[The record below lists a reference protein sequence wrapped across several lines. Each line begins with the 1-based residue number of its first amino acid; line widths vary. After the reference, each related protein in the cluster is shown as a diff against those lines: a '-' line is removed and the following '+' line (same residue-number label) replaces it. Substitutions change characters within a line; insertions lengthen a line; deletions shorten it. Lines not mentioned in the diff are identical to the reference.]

1 MDNGH
6 DERLV
11 RWNDEF
17 LSSPRDD
24 EKEKTM
30 SRTLIFRSPAARATA
45 KRGFSCL
52 VLVVAISGCGRGG
65 EPIAVDP
72 GPVSATPTLGDLF
85 SGDVDVIDMTHA
97 LSPDSVYWPSASGN
111 PFQYEAR
118 RTQPSGAVSMGAY
131 STPEHHGTHL
141 DAPIH
146 GGDNQPSVDD
156 LTPDDLSGPAV
167 VIDVSEQSAADPDY
181 AVGSADIL
189 AWESAHGR
197 SPEGAIVLMYSGWSE
212 KYDDAAAYANQ
223 DDDGRMHF
231 PGFSEEAARLLI
243 DERDIRG
250 IGVDTLSV
258 DPGSAPGFSVHGTVN
273 GNGKFHLE
281 NVANVHLLPASGAY
295 LIVAPIKIAGG
306 SGGQV
311 RVFGIVP

>member
-1 MDNGH
+1 
-6 DERLV
+6 
-11 RWNDEF
+11 
-17 LSSPRDD
+17 
-24 EKEKTM
+24 M
-30 SRTLIFRSPAARATA
+30 SRALMFWSPAARSTA
-45 KRGFSCL
+45 KRWFCCL
-52 VLVVAISGCGRGG
+52 VLVVAIGACGHGG
-65 EPIAVDP
+65 DSITVDL
-72 GPVSATPTLGDLF
+72 GPATATPTLEDLF
-85 SGDVDVIDMTHA
+85 SGGVDVIDMTHA

-118 RTQPSGAVSMGAY
+118 RRQPSGAVSMGAY
-131 STPEHHGTHL
+131 STPKHHGTHL

-156 LTPDDLSGPAV
+156 LTPNDLFGPAV
-167 VIDVSEQSAADPDY
+167 VIDVSEQSAANPDY
-181 AVGSADIL
+181 AVGRDDIL
-189 AWESAHGR
+189 AWESSHG
-197 SPEGAIVLMYSGWSE
+197 PLPDGAIVLMYSGWSE

-243 DERDIRG
+243 DERNIRA

-258 DPGSAPGFSVHGTVN
+258 DPGSAPGFRVHGTVN